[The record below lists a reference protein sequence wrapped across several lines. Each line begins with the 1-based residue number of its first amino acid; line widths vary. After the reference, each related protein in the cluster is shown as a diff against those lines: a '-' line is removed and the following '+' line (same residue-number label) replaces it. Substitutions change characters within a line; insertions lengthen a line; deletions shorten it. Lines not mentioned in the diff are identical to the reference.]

1 MERLSKILHPD
12 LTLKDEDLSPFWNTA
27 SQELHALLWQPHK
40 IESREP
46 VTGLLN
52 VLSNYREAN
61 CESWKKV
68 LTMRKTSPQSRLLVS
83 SQALSTLITESAAQS
98 AEPLVITK
106 KIRIYPENDRLFI
119 EALHVFRRAYN
130 LSIEAFKIHNLD
142 PSSELR
148 RQICDQIK
156 SENPAVYDVNLIYE
170 GYRKAT
176 VTRSR
181 IIRKRKSGQ
190 ICDYSFMSWKYSP
203 RHFLCL
209 KLGKEGSIYP
219 KQLGGVY
226 YSESLPEYSPGKN
239 TNVLYKNGEW
249 YACCQDYIC
258 INHITSEDKSLV
270 ACDPGVRNFITT
282 FSDSQAK
289 VYGEDFSKN
298 RLVPLALRARKLIS
312 ERQLLF
318 NAKKKFKNPEDVPQV
333 IYDQLRKVEKRL
345 NKLRARKDHL
355 VEDLHKRVAYDLLV
369 ENDII
374 LLPTFNT
381 SKMVKKGSRKIG
393 RNTVA
398 AMLDLNHYRFK
409 LHLRWLAK
417 KYGKVVIDVNEAYTS
432 KTYNG
437 RVMNNLGGRS
447 SFKVP
452 LVDGRSKV
460 IGRDLNGAR
469 NILIRFVTTHT

>member
-1 MERLSKILHPD
+1 
-12 LTLKDEDLSPFWNTA
+12 
-27 SQELHALLWQPHK
+27 
-40 IESREP
+40 
-46 VTGLLN
+46 
-52 VLSNYREAN
+52 
-61 CESWKKV
+61 
-68 LTMRKTSPQSRLLVS
+68 
-83 SQALSTLITESAAQS
+83 
-98 AEPLVITK
+98 
-106 KIRIYPENDRLFI
+106 
-119 EALHVFRRAYN
+119 
-130 LSIEAFKIHNLD
+130 
-142 PSSELR
+142 
-148 RQICDQIK
+148 
-156 SENPAVYDVNLIYE
+156 
-170 GYRKAT
+170 
-176 VTRSR
+176 
-181 IIRKRKSGQ
+181 
-190 ICDYSFMSWKYSP
+190 
-203 RHFLCL
+203 
-209 KLGKEGSIYP
+209 
-219 KQLGGVY
+219 
-226 YSESLPEYSPGKN
+226 
-239 TNVLYKNGEW
+239 
-249 YACCQDYIC
+249 
-258 INHITSEDKSLV
+258 
-270 ACDPGVRNFITT
+270 
-282 FSDSQAK
+282 
-289 VYGEDFSKN
+289 
-298 RLVPLALRARKLIS
+298 VPLALRARKLIS
-312 ERQLLF
+312 ERQLLL

-381 SKMVKKGSRKIG
+381 SKMVKKGFRKIG

-437 RVMNNLGGRS
+437 RIMNNLGGKS